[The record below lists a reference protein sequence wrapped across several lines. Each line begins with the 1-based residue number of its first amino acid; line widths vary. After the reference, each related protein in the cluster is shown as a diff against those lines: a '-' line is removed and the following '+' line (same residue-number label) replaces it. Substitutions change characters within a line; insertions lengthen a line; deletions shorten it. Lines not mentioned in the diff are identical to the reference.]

1 MECKYCGGSLAF
13 HNGIYICE
21 NCGLQQSLSS
31 AFESTE
37 VFICYTENDAHG
49 RRSRDS
55 VIAQNIYNKL
65 EDAGIRSFYKRISVG
80 ELSEDDTEMAATAA
94 LDKAKV
100 VAVVA
105 TDSENFQKL
114 TERYGEKLK
123 TKKVIPI
130 FSGMNVNDMPPE
142 LKSLQSINYDAIGSM
157 EDLIKNALK
166 LLDRERDISVISEM
180 QHTKNRRKKFVMIS
194 SVICLIIAVLTA
206 TYIVFGTPY
215 VLKSKKYEYAES
227 LIQQGNNLK
236 AIEMLKD
243 LNGYENSSNLLKSIF
258 DKYTGYYTTTD
269 EKYSIYF
276 KIYDNENSMLE
287 VTFYDSS
294 NGQIK
299 FSSETAVKGNIC
311 DYYFTDTL
319 NNQGRASVE
328 LLDSGIKV
336 SIKTEEQN
344 GDNHIDDCEVQFN
357 YADKSDAPIT
367 KSIDKELLLN
377 WLKKGASINDVK
389 AQGYEF
395 EYLKLIIRQYTDAA
409 GGLYQIK
416 NTDIQIEVGATEI
429 MSITAP
435 AKLIIPDAINTNVK
449 YINKDGVLYIPY
461 GELGLGV
468 RPTNETG
475 NTITD
480 DTMVAAT
487 SKAMCENMNMDRYDD
502 WNKVLLDM
510 AYSYD
515 IAKDINRRYNE
526 DISVGFFDTSAVKGN
541 MYLINTNIYLNSV
554 NMSTCIF
561 YKLNIETGAF
571 SFVCDIPNVNDVN
584 LSDYP
589 EYFGE
594 FTGGRN
600 ENQNAGKDSL
610 YRVRK
615 SANDSASQIGAYK
628 ILDNAKK
635 DADAHKAEGYK
646 VYDDN
651 GRVVYEP

>member
-1 MECKYCGGSLAF
+1 MKCRNCGGSLAF
-13 HNGIYICE
+13 HNGIYVCE
-21 NCGLQQSLSS
+21 NCGLQQSLSVLY
-31 AFESTE
+31 ENIE
-37 VFICYTENDAHG
+37 VFVCYVENDAYG
-49 RRSRDS
+49 RRSKDS

-80 ELSEDDTEMAATAA
+80 ELSEDEAEMAATVA

-123 TKKVIPI
+123 TKKVIPV

-142 LKSLQSINYDAIGSM
+142 LKSLQANNYDAIGSV

-166 LLDRERDISVISEM
+166 LLDRESDISVISEV
-180 QHTKNRRKKFVMIS
+180 QRTKKRRKKVAVIS
-194 SVICLIIAVLTA
+194 SIICLIIALLTA
-206 TYIVFGTPY
+206 IYIVFGTPY
-215 VLKSKKYEYAES
+215 VLKSKKYEYAER
-227 LIQQGNNLK
+227 LMQQGNNLK

-258 DKYTGYYTTTD
+258 DKYTGYYITTD

-299 FSSETAVKGNIC
+299 FSSEAAVKENIC

-319 NNQGRASVE
+319 NNLGKASVE

-336 SIKTEEQN
+336 IIKTEEQN
-344 GDNHIDDCEVQFN
+344 SDNHIDDCEVQFN

-367 KSIDKELLLN
+367 KNINRELLLS
-377 WLKKGASINDVK
+377 WLKKGVSRDDII
-389 AQGYEF
+389 AQGYEP
-395 EYLKLIIRQYTDAA
+395 EYTTQLGNGNA
-409 GGLYQIK
+409 GNLYQIK
-416 NTDIQIEVGATEI
+416 NTDVQVEVNDFANNNI
-429 MSITAP
+429 LSVMSLMAP
-435 AKLIIPDAINTNVK
+435 AKLIIPDAINTNVR
-449 YINKDGVLYIPY
+449 YINKDGILYIPY
-461 GELGLGV
+461 GELSMGV
-468 RPTNETG
+468 RPTKDTG

-480 DTMVAAT
+480 DTMVAVT
-487 SKAMCENMNMDRYDD
+487 SKAMCKNMNMNGWDN

-515 IAKDINRRYNE
+515 IAKDVERRYGE
-526 DISVGFFDTSAVKGN
+526 EIVYPYFEISATVGNTYLVSDKMYSNN
-541 MYLINTNIYLNSV
+541 MTV
-554 NMSTCIF
+554 F

-571 SFVCDIPNVNDVN
+571 SFVCDIPNVTDVN

-589 EYFGE
+589 EYFSE
-594 FTGGRN
+594 FIN
-600 ENQNAGKDSL
+600 
-610 YRVRK
+610 
-615 SANDSASQIGAYK
+615 
-628 ILDNAKK
+628 
-635 DADAHKAEGYK
+635 
-646 VYDDN
+646 
-651 GRVVYEP
+651 

>member
-1 MECKYCGGSLAF
+1 MECKSCGGSLTF
-13 HNGIYICE
+13 HHGIYVCE
-21 NCGLQQSLSS
+21 NCGLQQSLSLT
-31 AFESTE
+31 FESTE
-37 VFICYTENDAHG
+37 VFICYIENDAYG
-49 RRSRDS
+49 RRSKDS

-65 EDAGIRSFYKRISVG
+65 EDTGIRSFYKRISVG
-80 ELSEDDTEMAATAA
+80 ELSEDEAEMAATAA
-94 LDKAKV
+94 FDKARV

-123 TKKVIPI
+123 TKKVIPV
-130 FSGMNVNDMPPE
+130 FSGMNVNDMPTE
-142 LKSLQSINYDAIGSM
+142 LKSLQAINYDAIGSV
-157 EDLIKNALK
+157 EDLIKSALK
-166 LLDRERDISVISEM
+166 LLDRESDISVISEM
-180 QHTKNRRKKFVMIS
+180 QNTKKRRKKVVMIS
-194 SVICLIIAVLTA
+194 AVICLIIAVLTSA
-206 TYIVFGTPY
+206 YIVFGTPY

-258 DKYTGYYTTTD
+258 DKYTGYYITTD

-287 VTFYDSS
+287 VIFYDSS
-294 NGQIK
+294 GKQIK
-299 FSSETAVKGNIC
+299 FSSEIVVKENIC

-319 NNQGRASVE
+319 NNQGKASVE

-336 SIKTEEQN
+336 YIKTEEQN
-344 GDNHIDDCEVQFN
+344 ADNHIDDCEVQFN

-367 KSIDKELLLN
+367 KNINRELLLS
-377 WLKKGASINDVK
+377 WLKKGVSEDEILAY
-389 AQGYEF
+389 GYELEF
-395 EYLKLIIRQYTDAA
+395 TEFLENGNAA
-409 GGLYQIK
+409 GLYQIK
-416 NTDIQIEVGATEI
+416 NTDVQVDIEHDLIVA
-429 MSITAP
+429 ITAP
-435 AKLIIPDAINTNVK
+435 AKLIIPDAISTNVK
-449 YINKDGVLYIPY
+449 YINKDGILYIPY

-480 DTMVAAT
+480 GTMVAAT
-487 SKAMCENMNMDRYDD
+487 SKAMCEKMNMGYDD

-515 IAKDINRRYNE
+515 ITKDIERRYGE
-526 DISVGFFDTSAVKGN
+526 EIVYPYFKISATVGNTYLVSNKYSNN
-541 MYLINTNIYLNSV
+541 MTV
-554 NMSTCIF
+554 F
-561 YKLNIETGAF
+561 YKLNVETGAF
-571 SFVCDIPNVNDVN
+571 SFVCDIPSVTDVN

-594 FTGGRN
+594 FTGGRD

-651 GRVVYEP
+651 GKMVYEP

>member
-1 MECKYCGGSLAF
+1 MKCKSCGGSIAF
-13 HNGIYICE
+13 YNGIYVCE

-31 AFESTE
+31 TFESTE
-37 VFICYTENDAHG
+37 VFVCYTENDACG
-49 RRSRDS
+49 RRSKGS

-65 EDAGIRSFYKRISVG
+65 EDTGIRSFYKRISVG
-80 ELSEDDTEMAATAA
+80 ELSEDEAEMAATAA
-94 LDKAKV
+94 FDKARV

-123 TKKVIPI
+123 TKKVIPV
-130 FSGMNVNDMPPE
+130 FSGMNVNDIPPE
-142 LKSLQSINYDAIGSM
+142 LKSLQAINYDAIGSV

-166 LLDRERDISVISEM
+166 LLDRESDISVIREM
-180 QHTKNRRKKFVMIS
+180 QNTKKRRKKVAILS
-194 SVICLIIAVLTA
+194 SVICLIIALLTSA
-206 TYIVFGTPY
+206 YIVFGTPY

-243 LNGYENSSNLLKSIF
+243 LNGYKNSSNLLKSIF
-258 DKYTGYYTTTD
+258 DKYTGYYITTD

-294 NGQIK
+294 SGQIK
-299 FSSETAVKGNIC
+299 FSSETAVKENIC

-319 NNQGRASVE
+319 SNQGKASVE

-336 SIKTEEQN
+336 IIKTEEQN
-344 GDNHIDDCEVQFN
+344 VDNHIADCEVQFN
-357 YADKSDAPIT
+357 YADKSDAPI
-367 KSIDKELLLN
+367 SIIDKELLLN
-377 WLKKGASINDVK
+377 WLKKGASMNDVK

-409 GGLYQIK
+409 GVLYQIK
-416 NTDIQIEVGATEI
+416 NTDIQIEASGGSADGSPNI

-435 AKLIIPDAINTNVK
+435 AKLIIPDAISTNVK
-449 YINKDGVLYIPY
+449 YINKDGILYIPY

-487 SKAMCENMNMDRYDD
+487 SKTMCENMNMEYDD

-510 AYSYD
+510 VYSYD

-541 MYLINTNIYLNSV
+541 MYLINTDIYLNSV
-554 NMSTCIF
+554 NVSTCIF

-589 EYFGE
+589 EYFSE
-594 FTGGRN
+594 FIN
-600 ENQNAGKDSL
+600 
-610 YRVRK
+610 
-615 SANDSASQIGAYK
+615 
-628 ILDNAKK
+628 
-635 DADAHKAEGYK
+635 
-646 VYDDN
+646 
-651 GRVVYEP
+651 